1 MCVDSVTWS
10 FWTYLGEVQG
20 AAIRKPLN
28 MSSQYSAGAERKQVL
43 LDTWRKC
50 LKCKWESD
58 LASGKALPRLS
69 LEFLCLVLMSEL
81 QGIQKYREEFLN
93 GVLGLNVPGIGGEV
107 YMEFIIWL
115 IEEDTEKSCG
125 CCMEVDKRRRWRW
138 DTNKMDQCLD
148 IASMF
153 LSRFSFLL
161 YSYD

>member
-1 MCVDSVTWS
+1 
-10 FWTYLGEVQG
+10 
-20 AAIRKPLN
+20 
-28 MSSQYSAGAERKQVL
+28 
-43 LDTWRKC
+43 
-50 LKCKWESD
+50 
-58 LASGKALPRLS
+58 
-69 LEFLCLVLMSEL
+69 MSEL